1 MVNQKKTE
9 EQAVNAIKFYFDS
22 VDFVDTSKIAIN
34 DKEPGLDGAIDVY
47 GVKDSEQ
54 FSKSNLKFSMP
65 VQVKGT
71 TKKITNNKHSVQ
83 VVDLSFYQKHSNG
96 LVYFVVSTFNHER
109 RIFFRKLAPLD
120 IKEILEKVR
129 LGKVAQKTK
138 TLSFTIVPNDPKAL
152 INIFSDLHAQQERQ
166 SRNVLDLSEIAG
178 PTGEIVAKVT
188 SQPKYLEDTIRSG
201 VYFYRKSLDSVTGKN
216 ILIPYSSAKVAD
228 IFELE
233 SGVISDRRG
242 NSLTSKIYTSKK
254 TGRKELLLGY
264 KDSIKISWIPK
275 QKSSSPMEK
284 VRIHFTPRGDFSQRL
299 ADVSLLLEYLRTPT
313 KPTSKEAEKWNTF
326 IDALTQQEARLR
338 AIIEDLKVL
347 NIPISL
353 NPDNLKD
360 DEIKSPRLHN

>member
-216 ILIPYSSAKVAD
+216 ILT
-228 IFELE
+228 
-233 SGVISDRRG
+233 
-242 NSLTSKIYTSKK
+242 LTHQ
-254 TGRKELLLGY
+254 
-264 KDSIKISWIPK
+264 
-275 QKSSSPMEK
+275 QKSQISS
-284 VRIHFTPRGDFSQRL
+284 
-299 ADVSLLLEYLRTPT
+299 
-313 KPTSKEAEKWNTF
+313 N
-326 IDALTQQEARLR
+326 
-338 AIIEDLKVL
+338 
-347 NIPISL
+347 
-353 NPDNLKD
+353 
-360 DEIKSPRLHN
+360 